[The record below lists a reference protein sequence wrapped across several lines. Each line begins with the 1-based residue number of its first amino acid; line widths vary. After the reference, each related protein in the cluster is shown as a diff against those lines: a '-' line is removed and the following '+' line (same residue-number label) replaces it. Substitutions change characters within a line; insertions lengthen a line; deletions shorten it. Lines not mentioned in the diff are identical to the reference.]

1 MVNLTVA
8 QRKFTV
14 TFTVYC
20 VAKTTDLNKIIEKS
34 LDFYTRK

>member
-20 VAKTTDLNKIIEKS
+20 VAKTTDLNLKKKYKI
-34 LDFYTRK
+34 RHCQ